1 MTTEI
6 EDLLA
11 GAADDTA
18 QPLRHSIDEVVRRGR
33 RGVRLRRAGVAAVS
47 AIAVG
52 AVATGITTWSG
63 DNATGGIQPA
73 AGPATGQT
81 PEPPQTT
88 VTIDVKTGK
97 TLPLQ
102 PPPSKLTDAQIIER
116 CKVLDDQWQ
125 RGSHKAGGGTGSI
138 SGWKVAVNQAKG
150 SWLRAILVS
159 PDHKRWAVC
168 QDNQGA
174 GDPYD
179 SYEREDLKLQNDFEV
194 WSNRDGSEA
203 PVPKGVARVTFQI
216 GDGAP
221 AEATVQN
228 GFLLWYA
235 LLPYPQVGNKPIWAV
250 FYDARG
256 KELAR
261 FDSNPYNPDPG
272 PVSCTKGPRCSLT
285 HVAHRDPIFPK

>member
-11 GAADDTA
+11 EAADDTA
-18 QPLRHSIDEVVRRGR
+18 QPLHHSIDDVIRRGR

-52 AVATGITTWSG
+52 TVATGITTWSG

-73 AGPATGQT
+73 AGPTGQA

-102 PPPSKLTDAQIIER
+102 PPPSKLTDAQIIKR

-179 SYEREDLKLQNDFEV
+179 SYEREDLKLQKDFEV
-194 WSNRDGSEA
+194 WSNRDGSAA

-216 GDGAP
+216 GNGFP
-221 AEATVQN
+221 SEATVKN

-235 LLPYPQVGNKPIWAV
+235 DLEYQAVRNKPIWAI
-250 FYDARG
+250 FYDAKSR
-256 KELAR
+256 EVAR
-261 FDSNPYNPDPG
+261 FDSNAQNPDPG
-272 PVSCTKGPRCSLT
+272 PPSCSATRCTLKST
-285 HVAHRDPIFPK
+285 VHQAPVFPK

>member
-11 GAADDTA
+11 EAADDTA
-18 QPLRHSIDEVVRRGR
+18 QPLHHSIDEVVRRGR

-102 PPPSKLTDAQIIER
+102 PPPSKLTDAQIIKR

-138 SGWKVAVNQAKG
+138 SGWKVAVNQAQG

-159 PDHKRWAVC
+159 PDHRRWAVC
-168 QDNQGA
+168 QDNQGSGA
-174 GDPYD
+174 PYD
-179 SYEREDLKLQNDFEV
+179 NYLREDLKWQKEFEV
-194 WSNRDGSEA
+194 WTDGDGSEG
-203 PVPKGVARVTFQI
+203 PVPKGVARVTFQV
-216 GDGAP
+216 GNGVP
-221 AEATVQN
+221 AEATVKN

-235 LLPYPQVGNKPIWAV
+235 NLEVLEVRNKPIWAI
-250 FYDARG
+250 FYDAKGR
-256 KELAR
+256 EVAR
-261 FDSNPYNPDPG
+261 FDSNAQNPDPG
-272 PVSCTKGPRCSLT
+272 PPSCSATRCTLKST
-285 HVAHRDPIFPK
+285 VHRAPVFPK